1 MIQNLKILLA
11 KAVHFFY
18 KHQFNKIQIII
29 ESIDVKL
36 LDPPQ
41 ASEFAKFQKLFFL
54 GQLLGL
60 TTLHAILEIHGIK
73 SNNIQKKYSF
83 LCKTLTHNKLHKIE
97 EYIWAEQ
104 LKLKLEELAS
114 KSESEWSKSNV
125 TVVGDA
131 TVLKQ
136 SLSKNQQDNDYY
148 SGWFSGQY
156 HSTVMGFKI
165 LTLGVVIQG
174 IFYPLYYEFIGKKS
188 DKEKEICCKL
198 LDKFKNFWEKIQKK
212 HANLPQKLYL
222 SCDNGYSCKEIVESC
237 DSNNLIL
244 LSVPKK
250 NNIFKINNVSKSLNQ
265 WIETE
270 YLIPEKAFI
279 EKQKLENTEK
289 THTKFTLRIKAYYKA
304 LEREV
309 ILLFF
314 RYNNSEKV
322 TVIYCPVIQ
331 APNIFAKTMRHHWFS
346 RTQIEQ
352 FFRTVKHILKI
363 QEVKSQNKSEMDLKV
378 GRFFG
383 LALDAQLFTKYVK
396 KNCKPLKNTGFK
408 QIIKHIIFNLN
419 KIEALENLLVNEFN
433 FNS

>member
-18 KHQFNKIQIII
+18 KHQFDKIQIII
-29 ESIDVKL
+29 ESINVEL
-36 LDPPQ
+36 LDKKQ
-41 ASEFAKFQKLFFL
+41 ASEFVKFQKLFSL

-83 LCKTLTHNKLHKIE
+83 LCKTLTHNKLHKIQ
-97 EYIWAEQ
+97 EYLFAEQ
-104 LKLKLEELAS
+104 LKSKLEELAS
-114 KSESEWSKSNV
+114 QSESEWSKSNV

-131 TVLKQ
+131 SVFKQ
-136 SLSKNQQDNDYY
+136 NLNKEQHDNDYY
-148 SGWFSGQY
+148 SSWFSGQY
-156 HSTVMGFKI
+156 HTTVTGFKI
-165 LTLGVVIQG
+165 LTLGVVISG
-174 IFYPLYYEFIGKKS
+174 IFYPLYYEFIGKKN
-188 DKEKEICCKL
+188 DKEKELFCKL
-198 LDKFKNFWEKIQKK
+198 LKKFKFFWEEIQKK
-212 HANLPQKLYL
+212 HAILPKKLHL

-250 NNIFKINNVSKSLNQ
+250 NNLFKINNISKPLNQ

-270 YLIPEKAFI
+270 YLEKEKAFLS
-279 EKQKLENTEK
+279 KQNTENK
-289 THTKFTLRIKAYYKA
+289 EKINLKFTLRIKAYYKA
-304 LEREV
+304 LGIEV
-309 ILLFF
+309 LLLFF
-314 RYNNSEKV
+314 RYNHSEKV

-331 APNIFAKTMRHHWFS
+331 SPNIFAKTMRHHWFS

-363 QEVKSQNKSEMDLKV
+363 QEVKSQTKIEMDIKL
-378 GRFFG
+378 GRFLG
-383 LALDAQLFTKYVK
+383 LALDAQLFTKYLK
-396 KNCKPLKNTGFK
+396 KTCKVLKNAGFK

-419 KIEALENLLVNEFN
+419 KLEELENLLVNEFN
-433 FNS
+433 